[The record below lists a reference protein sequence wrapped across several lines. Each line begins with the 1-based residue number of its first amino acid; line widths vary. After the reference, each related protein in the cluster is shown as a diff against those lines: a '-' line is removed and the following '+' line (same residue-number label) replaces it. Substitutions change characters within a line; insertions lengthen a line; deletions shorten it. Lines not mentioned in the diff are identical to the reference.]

1 MVKESSEKSLMRKM
15 IPNVFKATV
24 WGIITYILIGYLPTL
39 IFPIDFL
46 PFGYN
51 QLFDLFVG
59 IAVFFAV
66 ITNLFSGTIF
76 GYAFSIARALVMII
90 YFVIVFNGGIIGL
103 TMPMQEFAVSL
114 VVDVKAFLSILVLVY
129 LLGIG
134 KSLLQATNFLAK
146 KVEAEQLNQRNL

>member
-1 MVKESSEKSLMRKM
+1 MVKGNSKKTLIRKM
-15 IPNVFKATV
+15 IPNVLKAAV
-24 WGIITYILIGYLPTL
+24 WGIITYVFVGYLPTL
-39 IFPIDFL
+39 IFPMDFL

-76 GYAFSIARALVMII
+76 GYAFNIAKGLVMII
-90 YFVIVFNGGIIGL
+90 YFIIAFNGGIISL
-103 TMPMQEFAVSL
+103 TMAMSEVVVSL
-114 VVDVKAFLSILVLVY
+114 VVDVKAFLVILVLVN

-134 KSLLQATNFLAK
+134 KTLLQVTSFLAK
-146 KVEAEQLNQRNL
+146 KVEPSKLS

>member
-1 MVKESSEKSLMRKM
+1 MVKESSENSLIRKM
-15 IPNVFKATV
+15 IPNVFKAAV
-24 WGIITYILIGYLPTL
+24 WGIFTYVTVGYLPTL
-39 IFPIDFL
+39 LFPMDFL

-76 GYAFSIARALVMII
+76 GYAFNIARGLVMII
-90 YFVIVFNGGIIGL
+90 YFIVAFNGGIISL
-103 TMPMQEFAVSL
+103 TMPMSEVTVSL
-114 VVDVKAFLSILVLVY
+114 VVDVKAFLVILVLVN

-134 KSLLQATNFLAK
+134 KSLVQVTNFLAK
-146 KVEAEQLNQRNL
+146 KVEANQLRQ

>member
-1 MVKESSEKSLMRKM
+1 MVKGNSKKTLIRKM
-15 IPNVFKATV
+15 IPNVLKAAV
-24 WGIITYILIGYLPTL
+24 WGIITYVFVGYLPTL

-76 GYAFSIARALVMII
+76 GYAFNIAKGLVMII
-90 YFVIVFNGGIIGL
+90 YFIIAFNGGIISL
-103 TMPMQEFAVSL
+103 TMAMSEVVVSL
-114 VVDVKAFLSILVLVY
+114 VVDVKAFLVILVLVN

-134 KSLLQATNFLAK
+134 KTLLQVTSFLAK
-146 KVEAEQLNQRNL
+146 KVEPSQLS